1 MTFRHLKIFVTVADC
16 KTMTE
21 ASKQLFIAQPTVSQ
35 AIAELEKYY
44 NIKLFERFSKKLY
57 LTSEGSKLLSYARH
71 IIALFN
77 EMELSLK
84 APGESELLR
93 VGASVTIGA
102 ELLPKIVNRFTEMCM
117 DIKVNA
123 TIKNTTEIE
132 NLIIKND
139 IDFALVEGIVHNSNI
154 VNRPFMD
161 DELTFVCGRNH
172 PLYYSESVTL
182 EELAKYDFVIRE
194 EGSGTR
200 ELFESVMT
208 SNNMNW
214 KLCWEC
220 NGSDSI
226 ISASINGIGIGVISK
241 RLVKNELEE
250 GNLKSINV
258 IGADLKR
265 KFGIIYHKNKFLTE
279 NMKLFFDLCLNI

>member
-16 KTMTE
+16 RTMTE

-44 NIKLFERFSKKLY
+44 NIKLFERLSKKLY
-57 LTSEGSKLLSYARH
+57 LTSDGSKLLSYARH
-71 IIALFN
+71 IIALFD

-84 APGESELLR
+84 APGEFELIR

-102 ELLPKIVNRFTEMCM
+102 ELLPKIVNRFAHKKTE
-117 DIKVNA
+117 IKVSA

-132 NLIIKND
+132 NLIIRND
-139 IDFALVEGIVHNSNI
+139 IDFALVEGIVHNPNI
-154 VNRPFMD
+154 VNRAFMD
-161 DELTFVCGRNH
+161 DELTFVCGKNH
-172 PLYYSESVTL
+172 PLYSSENVSL
-182 EELAKYDFVIRE
+182 EELSKYDFVIRE
-194 EGSGTR
+194 QGSGTR

-208 SNNMNW
+208 ANNMNW
-214 KLCWEC
+214 QLCWEC

-226 ISASINGIGIGVISK
+226 ISASVNGIGIGVISK
-241 RLVKNELEE
+241 RLVKNEIEN

-258 IGADLKR
+258 IDADLKR
-265 KFGIIYHKNKFLTE
+265 KFGIIYHKNKFLTKS
-279 NMKLFFDLCLNI
+279 MKLFFDLCFDI